1 MKAILKKS
9 QAAEPFSFIFVDVSG
24 KTVLKSENYK
34 TKDSALNGI
43 ASVKKNCHN
52 DVRYEPK
59 EAKNGQLF
67 FNLKAANGQ
76 IIGTSTMFNTHS
88 DRDNALAQLKSD
100 GPEAKVEEQ

>member
-9 QAAEPFSFIFVDVSG
+9 QAAEPFSFAFVDAAG

-52 DVRYEPK
+52 DVRYAPK
-59 EAKNGQLF
+59 EAKDGRFF

-76 IIGTSTMFNTHS
+76 IIGTSTMFSTQS
-88 DRDNALAQLKSD
+88 DRDKALAQLKSE
-100 GPEAKVEEQ
+100 GPEARVEEQ